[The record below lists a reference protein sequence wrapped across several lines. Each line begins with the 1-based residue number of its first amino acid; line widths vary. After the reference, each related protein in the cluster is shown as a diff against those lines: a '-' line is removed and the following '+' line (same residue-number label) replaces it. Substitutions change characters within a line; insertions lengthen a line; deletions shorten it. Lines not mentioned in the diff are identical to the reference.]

1 VTQGGDAAA
10 QTVASGAA
18 QIGIAQKRN
27 FIVLKGVELLEP
39 LPDIPGIKFLMV
51 AGIVADAHE
60 PAAAAALAKFLSSP
74 AVVPVIVAKGMEPY
88 STR

>member
-1 VTQGGDAAA
+1 
-10 QTVASGAA
+10 
-18 QIGIAQKRN
+18 
-27 FIVLKGVELLEP
+27 
-39 LPDIPGIKFLMV
+39 MV

-88 STR
+88 TIR